1 LVSIDIGAVFLK
13 KLLSLFHYGWM
24 RLSMKKNKNIAIVGG
39 GGVTAAMTALACA
52 RKGISVDFFLD
63 DRDYDDFKTSFGN
76 HCLWR
81 RIHENNQRL
90 SRLCT
95 QSQWMWEKFILSSSG
110 EFGRKEKMVRIV
122 ERSEIPHL
130 ARLYEQHDLPYEVK
144 NGGDDE
150 SINFPSF
157 LNGKNKSVFVSYD
170 SILLNTAEIFS
181 YFQDELAFFTSV
193 NVFRNKN
200 IGDLNSIESGVIF
213 FDENKRMYD
222 TVIKFT
228 NGYNINEIVSPF
240 EVCPAVNRVF
250 RDYYLSHS
258 VGNLLS
264 PMMITEREF
273 NLWIVPS
280 VDGKIV
286 RVGGDIHVP
295 QSAEFLTRSLD
306 IGAYIDRRKLDIIS
320 DSLFTIISSF
330 SYVEGTLAVVPCW
343 TASEDNKKIV
353 VVESVDSYYN
363 ASPIISEEITAF
375 LTDSSN

>member
-1 LVSIDIGAVFLK
+1 
-13 KLLSLFHYGWM
+13 
-24 RLSMKKNKNIAIVGG
+24 MKKNKNIAIVGG
-39 GGVTAAMTALACA
+39 GGVTAVMTALACA

-63 DRDYDDFKTSFGN
+63 DSDYDDFKTSFGN

-90 SRLCT
+90 SRFST

-110 EFGRKEKMVRIV
+110 EFGRKEKMIRII
-122 ERSEIPHL
+122 ERSEVAHL
-130 ARLYEQHDLPYEVK
+130 AHLYEQHDLPYEVQ
-144 NGGDDE
+144 NCGDDGA
-150 SINFPSF
+150 INFPSF
-157 LNGKNKSVFVSYD
+157 INCKNKSVFVSYD

-213 FDENKRMYD
+213 FDENKRIYD
-222 TVIKFT
+222 TIIKFT
-228 NGYNINEIVSPF
+228 NGYKINEISSIYQ
-240 EVCPAVNRVF
+240 VCPAVNRVF

-264 PMMITEREF
+264 PILITEKEY
-273 NLWIVPS
+273 NLWVVPS
-280 VDGKIV
+280 VDGTVI
-286 RVGGDIHVP
+286 RVGADVHVP
-295 QSAEFLTRSLD
+295 QSADLLMRSLD
-306 IGAYIDRRKLDIIS
+306 IDAYCDRRKLDIIS
-320 DSLFTIISSF
+320 ESLFTIISSF
-330 SYVEGTLAVVPCW
+330 SYAEGTLAVVPCW

-363 ASPIISEEITAF
+363 ASPIISEEITTLLANSF
-375 LTDSSN
+375 N

>member
-1 LVSIDIGAVFLK
+1 
-13 KLLSLFHYGWM
+13 
-24 RLSMKKNKNIAIVGG
+24 MKKNKNIAIVGG

-228 NGYNINEIVSPF
+228 NGCNINEIVSPF

-330 SYVEGTLAVVPCW
+330 SYVEGALAVVPCW